1 MTNVQ
6 FCSGGS
12 RIPGWINSDLEH
24 GDMKIDITQR
34 LPFDDNSVDACRIEH
49 GAEHVTT
56 HECLRFF
63 DEVHRILKPGGT
75 FRLCIPV
82 LDALVAG
89 PRKIG
94 MAPEHARDLVF
105 GHGHQCAFTKQLAYI
120 FLSLAGFI
128 IILHSERDPHDQHWK
143 VIGEEKDTLETARFI
158 ATK

>member
-75 FRLCIPV
+75 FRLCVPV
-82 LDALVAG
+82 LG
-89 PRKIG
+89 RHG
-94 MAPEHARDLVF
+94 MTKEHTRDLIF
-105 GHGHQCAFTKQLAYI
+105 GHGHLCAFTMNLAEV
-120 FLSLAGFI
+120 FLWAAGFSKI
-128 IILHSERDPHDQHWK
+128 QTNVPRDEYDQHWK